1 MIIKK
6 KYDLKLIFNYFK
18 TFTNMIIPFNNHL
31 LFCEAAYK
39 KNTVTSSST
48 LHNLSFFHLTFSVQT
63 QLHNLLS
70 LEKNPPD
77 CRCTVHTGTGKKKI
91 HHSVFLLNIFI
102 AFLRSDQVTWAWTFS
117 HFMISSSFS
126 LPFMGTGERQRGTIK
141 KCDRRVRQP

>member
-1 MIIKK
+1 MKLILNYFTFKILKDVY
-6 KYDLKLIFNYFK
+6 KYDN
-18 TFTNMIIPFNNHL
+18 TFQQSSP
-31 LFCEAAYK
+31 FCEAAYK
-39 KNTVTSSST
+39 RNTVTSSSK
-48 LHNLSFFHLTFSVQT
+48 LHNLLFFHLTFSVQT

-77 CRCTVHTGTGKKKI
+77 CSCTVHTGTGKKKI

-126 LPFMGTGERQRGTIK
+126 LLFMGTGERQRGTIK